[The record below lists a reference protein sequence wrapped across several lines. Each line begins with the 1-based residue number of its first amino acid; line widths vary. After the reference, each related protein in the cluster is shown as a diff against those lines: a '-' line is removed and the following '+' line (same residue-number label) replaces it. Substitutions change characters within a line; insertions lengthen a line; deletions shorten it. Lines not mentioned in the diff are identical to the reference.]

1 MHALASVITEKFIQ
15 AAPKQA
21 AEALSAL
28 ATHEALLLVGGLK
41 AQVLV
46 SVLNQMDA
54 PKAAAILRR
63 LPLKQSSYVLAH
75 LEIPQAAKIWKEFA
89 APYQARLKEVLAPAF
104 VELVTRASGF
114 AADSVGSRMQ
124 TDFVAVRTET
134 KVADLVARL
143 KNLPRTKI
151 PPVCFVT
158 GKKEELKGFIR
169 TVELTFFDM
178 QSICGSVMN
187 KAVHSLRPQDDLA
200 TAQALFAKTQV
211 EALPVVNE
219 AQILMGV
226 LEKTALFTLPTTKKT
241 LWEKLTK

>member
-15 AAPKQA
+15 ADPKQA
-21 AEALSAL
+21 AAALSAL

-46 SVLNQMDA
+46 SVLNPMDP

-63 LPLKQSSYVLAH
+63 LPVKQASYVLAH

-89 APYQARLKEVLAPAF
+89 APYQERLKGVLSPAF
-104 VELVTRASGF
+104 VELLTRAGGF
-114 AADSVGSRMQ
+114 AAGSVGSRMQ

-158 GKKEELKGFIR
+158 GKKDELKGAIR

-178 QSICGSVMN
+178 ESICGSVMN
-187 KAVHSLRPQDDLA
+187 KAVHLLRPEDDLTA
-200 TAQALFAKTQV
+200 AQAIFAKMQT

-219 AQILMGV
+219 AQILIGV
-226 LEKTALFTLPTTKKT
+226 LEKSALFTLTATKKT